1 MSNILKRN
9 LLRICTRPTVSIS
22 SKRCFSVSQRY
33 LNEKEEEEKPQFSK
47 QRVED
52 ILAEFEKPL
61 VDSEPDQ
68 LDPRTVLLDSVEKFK
83 PRREVISVKNM
94 ERLHTQLSNAY
105 TVDQLRTIVVAH
117 KLVKRGLKKAQLVN
131 SIIEKHWGI
140 KTVEQIKQ
148 EERERQL
155 DVVKQNF
162 PASRQQLFFIIGDNG
177 STIREIEQENQ
188 VKVTIDVNS
197 NEYIVEGSS
206 ASVAKAKSEILTH
219 LNIKEDT
226 MDVPADIAE
235 NQELK
240 TEIANT
246 LVDISKVAG
255 SFITLENDKFCFAS
269 ISDDSMENAKRLLK
283 LTLKELTRKSETNH
297 TITHTNVE
305 YTVLPFHDPSSM
317 SFYDRKLNW
326 NRLETNKYDSKFKLA
341 DSEQEIETLQDVKD
355 LLLEPFEQE
364 LDNISMEARFGHLL
378 FQNVNNGSTTQI
390 LDLYKNRT
398 LFFNTMPPRQLTL
411 PFIPLTLVNGALQ
424 RSVQLSYINQDSLS
438 KNAADKDIGLKK
450 LNVEF
455 DINEDG
461 EMVLK
466 HIAGVKKQ
474 SIIDILGMHGNIDIR
489 LLANQYQDYLNHQ
502 ELTEQCIL
510 TGELSAPRSHL
521 IDNNKMILSDVTFV
535 NKKLYLV
542 DKNLVT
548 VNRIDQQDK
557 KASRTELVVHSVDP
571 ETMDLSNTVDK
582 WPSFSNLLSKLANN
596 WRY

>member
-1 MSNILKRN
+1 MSNILKKN
-9 LLRICTRPTVSIS
+9 LFRICTRPSISIS
-22 SKRCFSVSQRY
+22 SKRCFSVSQHY
-33 LNEKEEEEKPQFSK
+33 LNEEGTPQFSK

-68 LDPRTVLLDSVEKFK
+68 LDPRTILLDSVEKFK
-83 PRREVISVKNM
+83 PRRDVISTKNM
-94 ERLHTQLSNAY
+94 ERLRTQLSNAY
-105 TVDQLRTIVVAH
+105 TVDQLGTIVVAH
-117 KLVKRGLKKAQLVN
+117 KLVKKRLKKAQLVN

-140 KTVEQIKQ
+140 KTAEQIKQ

-155 DVVKQNF
+155 DLVKQNF

-197 NEYIVEGSS
+197 NEYIVEGPS
-206 ASVAKAKSEILTH
+206 ASVAKAKNEILTH

-226 MDVPADIAE
+226 MDVPADIAA

-246 LVDISKVAG
+246 LIDISKVAG

-283 LTLKELTRKSETNH
+283 LTLKEFTRKNETDH
-297 TITHTNVE
+297 TITHTNAE

-326 NRLETNKYDSKFKLA
+326 NRLETNKHDSRFKLA
-341 DSEQEIETLQDVKD
+341 GSEQEIETLQDVKD
-355 LLLEPFEQE
+355 LLLEPFKQE
-364 LDNISMEARFGHLL
+364 LDNISMEARFGRLL

-411 PFIPLTLVNGALQ
+411 PFIPLTLGNGALQ

-438 KNAADKDIGLKK
+438 NATDKDIELKK

-455 DINEDG
+455 DINENG

-466 HIAGVKKQ
+466 HIAGIKKQ
-474 SIIDILGMHGNIDIR
+474 SIIDILGIYGNVDIR
-489 LLANQYQDYLNHQ
+489 LLANQCQDYLNHQ
-502 ELTEQCIL
+502 ELTEQCKL
-510 TGELSAPRSHL
+510 TGYSELSAPRKHL
-521 IDNNKMILSDVTFV
+521 IDNNNMILSDVTFV

-557 KASRTELVVHSVDP
+557 RASRTELVAHSVDP
-571 ETMDLSNTVDK
+571 ETMDLSNAVDR
-582 WPSFSNLLSKLANN
+582 WPSFSTLLSKLANN
-596 WRY
+596 WKY